1 MEFRMKKG
9 LITLLLC
16 ATISVVFAS
25 QLVISKPLIFIK
37 NEFLATSFK
46 IPNLLGQK
54 EIKTIKSGFT
64 TTIKIKV
71 ELWRKGILFHNL
83 KTDRKITKEISYDIW
98 KEIYTLKLD
107 NLKILKFNDL
117 KELEE
122 VLAQEETILISPLK
136 KLHNKER
143 YFIRVEVDVES
154 INEKEMQEI
163 TRRINGDSSPGPID
177 VKKIFAVLVKHQT
190 QDIKSYVQSDCFR
203 VDRFRS
209 SND

>member
-1 MEFRMKKG
+1 MEFQMKKG

-16 ATISVVFAS
+16 AIISVAFAS
-25 QLVISKPLIFIK
+25 QIVISRPIVFIK

-83 KTDRKITKEISYDIW
+83 NTERKIIKEISYDIW

-117 KELEE
+117 RDLEE

-136 KLHNKER
+136 KLNNKEI
-143 YFIRVEVDVES
+143 YFVRVEVDVES
-154 INEKEMQEI
+154 INQKEMQEI
-163 TRRINGDSSPGPID
+163 SKRIGDSSPGFID
-177 VKKIFAVLVKHQT
+177 VNKIFEVLIEHHTK
-190 QDIKSYVQSDCFR
+190 DIKSYVQSDYFR
-203 VDRFRS
+203 ADRLLS
-209 SND
+209 LTK